1 MDLSDGLADALR
13 QVAAASGV
21 GLRIDAALL
30 PIDAAAREWWTSRG
44 IDPVNAAVRG
54 GDDYEL
60 LFTVRP
66 LWRGRLRAVRRLAG
80 DLPITRIGVV
90 TRDTQLIMR
99 SAAGDRDL
107 PAGFEHFR

>member
-1 MDLSDGLADALR
+1 LSDGLADGVR
-13 QVAAASGV
+13 QLAAASGV
-21 GLRIDAALL
+21 GIAIDNDAIPLADGVREYYRDRGYDAVCAA
-30 PIDAAAREWWTSRG
+30 IA
-44 IDPVNAAVRG
+44 G

-66 LWRGRLRAVRRLAG
+66 SLTGRLRALKRLVG

-90 TRDTQLIMR
+90 TKGSHLVLQT
-99 SAAGDRDL
+99 SSGERDL